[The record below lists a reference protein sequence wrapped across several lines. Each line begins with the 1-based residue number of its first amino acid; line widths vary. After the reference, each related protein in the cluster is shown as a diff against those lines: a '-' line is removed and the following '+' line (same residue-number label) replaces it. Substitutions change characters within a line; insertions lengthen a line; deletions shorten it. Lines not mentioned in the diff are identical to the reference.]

1 MSPREVLVFERNA
14 HQQLAGL
21 PYVSVTSAILS
32 GLKDVL
38 GFPSGLSTL
47 MCEGKAA
54 QVRLALKTSKNFNR
68 LNELRK
74 RTCDFVPFSEECR
87 SYTRFP
93 RWLSN
98 GSIFA
103 HINSSIEF
111 ANRVDESILYFKDN
125 NMKRLQQYVSK
136 KIRASTWVESPNNVL
151 FREG

>member
-1 MSPREVLVFERNA
+1 MAYYCPPREVLVFERHA

-21 PYVSVTSAILS
+21 PHFSVTSAVLS

-54 QVRLALKTSKNFNR
+54 QVRLALKTSKHFNR
-68 LNELRK
+68 LNDLLK
-74 RTCDFVPFSEECR
+74 KTCNFDVPFSEECR
-87 SYTRFP
+87 LYPRFP

-103 HINSSIEF
+103 HINSSIDF
-111 ANRVDESILYFKDN
+111 VNRVDESILY
-125 NMKRLQQYVSK
+125 V
-136 KIRASTWVESPNNVL
+136 
-151 FREG
+151 